1 MGFPPC
7 SSFASTMFSAS
18 CRRTYLAQPCRG
30 DRNWPAIPALPAGH
44 RRSVSWPVQLC
55 RRRLS
60 GMKLVTLAPKNRHL
74 AVSTFAPC
82 WSMNLQ
88 QDHLRHRSYVVRGCT
103 SCPSAQPINPMVDM
117 QRLATVELCSMSAPV
132 FLAAAIATVQS
143 IAVRARHT
151 QESIA

>member
-1 MGFPPC
+1 MRLAAP
-7 SSFASTMFSAS
+7 FASTSFSAS
-18 CRRTYLAQPCRG
+18 CRRTYLAQPSRG
-30 DRNWPAIPALPAGH
+30 HSNSPAMPALPADL
-44 RRSVSWPVQLC
+44 RCSRSWLIHF
-55 RRRLS
+55 RRRRFFRHEAGRRAS
-60 GMKLVTLAPKNRHL
+60 KNRHL
-74 AVSTFAPC
+74 ADSTFARC

-88 QDHLRHRSYVVRGCT
+88 QDHLRHRSYFVRGCT